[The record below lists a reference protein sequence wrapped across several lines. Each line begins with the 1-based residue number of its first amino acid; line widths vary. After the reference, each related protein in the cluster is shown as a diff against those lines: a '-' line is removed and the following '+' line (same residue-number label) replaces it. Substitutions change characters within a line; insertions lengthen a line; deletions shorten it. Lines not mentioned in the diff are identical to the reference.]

1 MQALGAYEKCKRYIE
16 CHSTHTDEFNRHLK
30 AKGLSPTLTISRQT
44 GAGAAMVGEKFTE
57 IVSSMQTD
65 CNCEWAYF
73 DKNLIEKVLANYNLP
88 DFFSNL
94 KIEDKYSGVE
104 SFFKDFMWPNESK
117 WSLARKTSKTIL
129 KLANVGNVVIVGR
142 GANII
147 TAKLKNVFHVRLVA
161 PLEHRIRHIQEYF
174 GMSAKEAGEYII
186 REEAARKKYLKSYFF
201 RNIDDPLQYHL
212 ILNTQLLGYEGAA
225 DLIARSIVKKFPKIY
240 AEPVH

>member
-16 CHSTHTDEFNRHLK
+16 CHSQHTDEFSQHLRT
-30 AKGLSPTLTISRQT
+30 KGLFPTLTISRQT
-44 GAGAAMVGEKFTE
+44 GAGAARVGEKFIE
-57 IVSSMQTD
+57 LISKVPTD

-73 DKNLIEKVLANYNLP
+73 DKNLIEKVLADYNLP

-94 KIEDKYSGVE
+94 KIEDKYSGIE
-104 SFFKDFMWPNESK
+104 SLVKDFMWPNESK

-129 KLANVGNVVIVGR
+129 KLANIGNVVIVGR

-161 PLEHRIRHIQEYF
+161 PLDHRIKHIQEYF
-174 GMSAKEAGEYII
+174 GMSNKEAGDYII

-201 RNIDDPLQYHL
+201 KDIDDQLQYHL
-212 ILNTQLLGYEGAA
+212 ILNTQLLGYEEAA
-225 DLIARSIVKKFPKIY
+225 GLIARSVVKRFPKIY